1 MAKSEPLPVMVTVP
15 RQVDQMLREIGLTRE
30 IVRDIA
36 LAAAGARADAL
47 AVDPSGSAGMLS
59 YIYGVR
65 TTRLKLV
72 PRGWKV
78 AREGHVESTVSHELG
93 VQLCFQN
100 VDRACSDK
108 EPQAI
113 SAKGSSSRE
122 LVKSGQMDLFDS
134 AERKNATQPI
144 GRAPTVWMICVSTDN
159 DSIRAEVS
167 CPKVFQG
174 DQFEGFV
181 RRLFVVNES
190 NSPKPTRRGD
200 LDDGDLDLDIPVS
213 KK

>member
-1 MAKSEPLPVMVTVP
+1 MANAEPLPVMITAP
-15 RQVDQMLREIGLTRE
+15 WQVDQMLRDIGLTRD
-30 IVRDIA
+30 IVREIA

-47 AVDPSGSAGMLS
+47 AVDPSGTPGMLS

-65 TTRLKLV
+65 TTRLNLV
-72 PRGWKV
+72 PRKWKV
-78 AREGHVESTVSHELG
+78 AREGHVESTVNHKLG

-100 VDRACSDK
+100 VDRACSER
-108 EPQAI
+108 EPQAV

-122 LVKSGQMDLFDS
+122 LIKSGQMDLFDTGD
-134 AERKNATQPI
+134 KNAAQP
-144 GRAPTVWMICVSTDN
+144 GRAPTVWLICVSADN

-167 CPKVFQG
+167 CPKVFEG

-181 RRLFVVNES
+181 RRLFVVDES
-190 NSPKPTRRGD
+190 IAPKPTRRND
-200 LDDGDLDLDIPVS
+200 SDDGDLHLDIPVS